1 MRLGIISNPLS
12 GGNRKGLAAI
22 EALLARRP
30 EVLHREAQNPDDA
43 AAVVS
48 VFADKNVDV
57 IAVNGGDG
65 TIQAVLTALFRD
77 RHYASPPL
85 LAVLR
90 SGTDSVIAEDV
101 GLRGSRDRGLRRL
114 LDWLE
119 APAQRF
125 SIQKRPVL
133 RVRTASDRNPRYGL
147 IFGAAAVYQG
157 IEYCKRHIH
166 ALGLHG
172 EIAPSLTLARFLL
185 AAVRRDTR
193 ILKPV
198 TVTVRVDQDPPQQS
212 EYLLIYISTLERLFL
227 GLRPHWGKENAP
239 LHFTA
244 MNARPRHFLRAL
256 PYLARGRTTPWGTPE
271 NGYSSRNAHRIQLTM
286 DSGFILDGE
295 CYRTESHPESIIVDL
310 GGTATF
316 LRL

>member
-48 VFADKNVDV
+48 VFADKKVDI

-65 TIQAVLTALFRD
+65 TIQAVLTALFRG
-77 RHYASPPL
+77 REYASPPRL
-85 LAVLR
+85 VVLR

-119 APAQRF
+119 APTDQF

-157 IEYCKRHIH
+157 IEYCKRHVH
-166 ALGLHG
+166 TVGLHG
-172 EIAPSLTLARFLL
+172 KIAPSLTLARFLL
-185 AAVRRDTR
+185 AAARRDTR
-193 ILKPV
+193 VLWPIPA
-198 TVTVRVDQDPPQQS
+198 TIRIDQDPPRQRD
-212 EYLLIYISTLERLFL
+212 YLLIYISTLERLFL
-227 GLRPHWGKENAP
+227 GLRPHWGMESAP

-244 MNARPRHFLRAL
+244 VRSRPRHFLRAI
-256 PYLARGRTTPWGTPE
+256 PYLARGRSTPWGTPE
-271 NGYSSRNAHRIQLTM
+271 NGYFSHNVHRIQLTM
-286 DSGFILDGE
+286 GSGFILDGE
-295 CYRTESHPESIIVDL
+295 CYQPDSHPESIIVDL
-310 GGTATF
+310 GGTASF